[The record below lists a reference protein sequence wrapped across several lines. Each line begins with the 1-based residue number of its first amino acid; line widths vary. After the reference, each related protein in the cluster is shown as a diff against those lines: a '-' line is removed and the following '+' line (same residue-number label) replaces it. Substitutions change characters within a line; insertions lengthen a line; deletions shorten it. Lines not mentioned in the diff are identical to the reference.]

1 MPTYKITWVSRLY
14 GTSIVEANSQQ
25 EAFEKAMRGED
36 TDFEQLDPNSD
47 WEIDPETD
55 SITEIE

>member
-1 MPTYKITWVSRLY
+1 MTLYRVVWVTRLY
-14 GTSIVEANSQQ
+14 GKSMVEANSKQ

-36 TDFEQLDPNSD
+36 TEFEELDPNSG

-55 SITEIE
+55 SIQVC